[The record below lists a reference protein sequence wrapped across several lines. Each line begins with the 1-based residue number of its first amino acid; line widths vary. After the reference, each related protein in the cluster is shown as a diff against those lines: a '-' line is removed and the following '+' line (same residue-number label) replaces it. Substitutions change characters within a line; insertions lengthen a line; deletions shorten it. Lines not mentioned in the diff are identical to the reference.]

1 MEILKNPILEPCV
14 WKVSDFKSENEW
26 TYTFSENQIFELEEA
41 AKKVINKKLA
51 PTSFSKCDFILD
63 SLTKVLNEQLDILQK
78 GRGFIRLRGLDVKKY
93 DSLTIQTIYWGICSY
108 LGVGIPQNSKG
119 ELMSG
124 VKDYGDKIISDNPYR
139 DGIRLHRTTAKIDA
153 HTDSCDHVAL
163 LCLQRAKQGGESG
176 VISALSVYNEILKN
190 KPEYLDTLCKGFYID
205 LIGKGK
211 SEKELSSHQIPV
223 FSYYGGKMCSRFNKS
238 QIELGAEKKSGGL
251 DSLSKEAVEY
261 VQFLT
266 VQEDFHLKM
275 MLEEGDIQVLNN
287 RVIYHTRTKVLDH
300 EDPSKKRLLYRVWLN
315 APQPRPMA
323 PEFAN
328 QLNTGER
335 GGVTK
340 RIY

>member
-14 WKVSDFKSENEW
+14 WNVSNFKDENEW
-26 TYTFSENQIFELEEA
+26 TYTFSKKEIFELEEA
-41 AKKVINKKLA
+41 AKKIINTNLA
-51 PTSFSKCDFILD
+51 PTSFSKSDFILD

-176 VISALSVYNEILKN
+176 VISALSIYNEILKN

-211 SEKELSSHQIPV
+211 SEKELSSHPIPV

-238 QIELGAEKKSGGL
+238 QIELGAEKKSGSL

>member
-78 GRGFIRLRGLDVKKY
+78 GRGFIRLRGLDVKNC

>member
-51 PTSFSKCDFILD
+51 PTFFSKCDFILD

-176 VISALSVYNEILKN
+176 VISALSIYNEILKN

-211 SEKELSSHQIPV
+211 SEKELSSHPIPV

>member
-176 VISALSVYNEILKN
+176 VISALSIYNEILKN

-211 SEKELSSHQIPV
+211 SEKELSSHPIPV